1 MDDKHRRFTRRKF
14 LTHSA
19 HSLGIG
25 AGALGLFSSRT
36 ASAALSAA
44 RRVAPSERVRLA
56 VIGTGGM
63 GRRHVEAL
71 SENPQCELVALCD
84 VAVGRFMPVRE
95 WLDNNKG
102 IRPDTYQDFRR
113 VLDREDVDAILV
125 ATPDHWHPLIT
136 ILGCQAGKDVYVEKP
151 ACTTVAEGRAMVNA
165 ARRYG
170 RVVQLGTQQRNM
182 EIFQRAMNIL
192 HEGRIGKVTT
202 AAAWVGVNGW
212 RVGETYEEVPRGLDW
227 DLWLGPA
234 PKVPFSMERFG
245 GWMGWHDYARGG
257 QLTNW
262 GTHLLDVVHW
272 GIGQD
277 RPISVQAL
285 GGSYRLG
292 VGQDNYDC
300 MEATFEYPGC
310 IVSWE
315 QRLSDTREN
324 KGYGISFYGE
334 QGALYVDRGTIVVK
348 PDSLGMKEYIGEPEK
363 SWAHPP
369 HHNDFF
375 DCIRTRR
382 RPQADIEQGVRST
395 TAPLLA
401 GIALKT
407 RRKLYWNGDAE
418 RFVNDP
424 QADQHL
430 SRAYRA
436 PWYI

>member
-1 MDDKHRRFTRRKF
+1 
-14 LTHSA
+14 
-19 HSLGIG
+19 
-25 AGALGLFSSRT
+25 
-36 ASAALSAA
+36 
-44 RRVAPSERVRLA
+44 
-56 VIGTGGM
+56 
-63 GRRHVEAL
+63 
-71 SENPQCELVALCD
+71 
-84 VAVGRFMPVRE
+84 
-95 WLDNNKG
+95 
-102 IRPDTYQDFRR
+102 
-113 VLDREDVDAILV
+113 
-125 ATPDHWHPLIT
+125 
-136 ILGCQAGKDVYVEKP
+136 
-151 ACTTVAEGRAMVNA
+151 
-165 ARRYG
+165 
-170 RVVQLGTQQRNM
+170 M
-182 EIFQRAMNIL
+182 EIFQRAMDII
-192 HEGRIGKVTT
+192 HSGRIGRVTT

-212 RVGETYEEVPRGLDW
+212 KVGETYEEVPRGLDW
-227 DLWLGPA
+227 DMWLGPA

-262 GTHLLDVVHW
+262 GIHLLDVVHW
-272 GIGQD
+272 GIQQD

-285 GGSYRLG
+285 GGSYRQG
-292 VGQDNYDC
+292 IGQDNYDC
-300 MEATFEYPGC
+300 IEAVFEYPGC
-310 IVSWE
+310 IVNWE
-315 QRLSDTREN
+315 QRLSDTREG

-334 QGALYVDRGTIVVK
+334 QGTLYVDRGTIVVK

-407 RRKLYWNGDAE
+407 RRKLYWDSEAE
-418 RFVNDP
+418 HFLNDP

-436 PWYI
+436 PWHI

>member
-1 MDDKHRRFTRRKF
+1 MNQHSGRYSRRDF
-14 LTHSA
+14 LLKSA
-19 HSLGIG
+19 RGLA
-25 AGALGLFSSRT
+25 AGAAVSGLVPGL
-36 ASAALSAA
+36 AGAALASA
-44 RRVAPSERVRLA
+44 RRVAPSDRVRLA

-71 SENPQCELVALCD
+71 SENPECDVVALCD
-84 VAVGRFMPVRE
+84 VAVGRFMPVLE
-95 WLDNNKG
+95 WLEKNRG
-102 IRPDTYQDFRR
+102 VRPDTYQDFRQ
-113 VLDREDVDAILV
+113 VLDRDDVDAILV
-125 ATPDHWHPLIT
+125 ATPDHWHPLIA
-136 ILGCQAGKDVYVEKP
+136 IMGCQAGKDVYVEKP
-151 ACTTVAEGRAMVNA
+151 ACPTVAEGRAMVDA

-170 RVVQLGTQQRNM
+170 RVVQLGSQQRSM
-182 EIFQRAMNIL
+182 EIFQRAMNII
-192 HEGRIGKVTT
+192 HSGRIGKVTT
-202 AAAWVGVNGW
+202 ASAWVGVNVW
-212 RVGETYEEVPRGLDW
+212 KVGETPEEVPRGLDW

-262 GTHLLDVVHW
+262 GIHLMDIVHW
-272 GIGQD
+272 GIQQD

-285 GGSYRLG
+285 GGSYRSSI
-292 VGQDNYDC
+292 GQDNYESL
-300 MEATFEYPGC
+300 EAVFEYPGC
-310 IVSWE
+310 IVTWE

-324 KGYGISFYGE
+324 KSYGITFYGE

-348 PDSLGMKEYIGEPEK
+348 PDNLGMEEYIGEPEK

-369 HHNDFF
+369 HHNNFF

-382 RPQADIEQGVRST
+382 RPAADIEQGLRST

-401 GIALKT
+401 GIALRT
-407 RRKLYWNGDAE
+407 RRKLYWDGNAE
-418 RFVNDP
+418 RFINDP

-436 PWYI
+436 PWHI